1 MAPRPSIAY
10 ISSFRETSFTASLD
24 APQEADENTRSPNP
38 FRNVASS
45 LLQMK
50 NFRYSPAPAA
60 DGGDAQMKKEARA
73 AWFVEDAMIGVF
85 DPVGMLKKR
94 LEHRELY
101 VRYENMVHPERLI
114 CVLLLTVVSFVEI
127 PLWCLERRSDV
138 FAWEDARALCAAPGR
153 VYLSGTDYLPVGAT
167 LLAEFACVGY
177 LATLVGMEAAF
188 GFRDGARFRAR
199 AAATA
204 AYAADCVLFLVAEVG
219 FGSHPAF
226 RFAPYLR
233 VALLAV
239 NVTAI
244 YESLEAVVALLP
256 AFFNVSALL
265 ALCVGISGWLAA
277 ITFDDLDFENREGV
291 DVNDGFDSL
300 GTSIYTMFFVSTTA
314 NFPDQMLPSFT
325 YRRTF
330 GLFFFIYVLL
340 AVFIFLNLI
349 LAVVY
354 NEYSDFVKGRVIEA
368 NRNRARGLNEAFKL
382 LADAK
387 GDDGSPQISR
397 DAFEKLVEHTNDVER
412 VPRVEAGEVAFFF
425 SIMDDDKSGAISK
438 AEFYDVCDIL
448 QYSFVKEAFAV
459 VEMLFSIAYAALLA
473 AQLAVEPFDEF
484 WLHTS
489 NRFDATVT
497 VVLFGAA
504 VFWALPFVDVS
515 RDVLHRLT
523 ILRLGR
529 LLTVLNQVDRF
540 RLICECVAKIVPAST
555 GVVGV
560 LFCAGALWS
569 GAGVQLFGGLVYDG
583 NGALEGSDYLDSHYD
598 VLNFNDFAMGF
609 LPLFAMVTSGGPY
622 TEFVEALNDVSGAK
636 GAGYYFFVSFYV
648 VGVLIFFNVFS
659 AFVIDAFLSQY
670 TEARALAHDDEAD
683 TLDQSCVEEG
693 YRIVATRRSAQ
704 NDVYRAMFL
713 EDDDGDDDD
722 DDEGGVIN

>member
-1 MAPRPSIAY
+1 
-10 ISSFRETSFTASLD
+10 
-24 APQEADENTRSPNP
+24 
-38 FRNVASS
+38 
-45 LLQMK
+45 
-50 NFRYSPAPAA
+50 
-60 DGGDAQMKKEARA
+60 
-73 AWFVEDAMIGVF
+73 MIGVF

-138 FAWEDARALCAAPGR
+138 FAWEDARALCAAPGSA
-153 VYLSGTDYLPVGAT
+153 YLSGTDYLPVGAT
-167 LLAEFACVGY
+167 LLAEFACVGFGAPG
-177 LATLVGMEAAF
+177 LPLRAVPPRRAAR
-188 GFRDGARFRAR
+188 GERDGDLRVLRGRRR
-199 AAATA
+199 AAA
-204 AYAADCVLFLVAEVG
+204 
-219 FGSHPAF
+219 
-226 RFAPYLR
+226 R
-233 VALLAV
+233 V
-239 NVTAI
+239 
-244 YESLEAVVALLP
+244 
-256 AFFNVSALL
+256 FNVSALL

-448 QYSFVKEAFAV
+448 QYSFVKVRTTTWLQRNRPDVAASPEYARLEAFVKSPLFPRVSMAVLLLNTAVVFLSSYLDLADTLTPGGEEAFAV

-489 NRFDATVT
+489 NRFDATV
-497 VVLFGAA
+497 
-504 VFWALPFVDVS
+504 
-515 RDVLHRLT
+515 
-523 ILRLGR
+523 
-529 LLTVLNQVDRF
+529 DRF
-540 RLICECVAKIVPAST
+540 RLICECVAKIVPAPT
-555 GVVGV
+555 GAVGV

-636 GAGYYFFVSFYV
+636 GAGYYFFVSFY
-648 VGVLIFFNVFS
+648 
-659 AFVIDAFLSQY
+659 AQY

-722 DDEGGVIN
+722 DDECGVIN

>member
-73 AWFVEDAMIGVF
+73 A
-85 DPVGMLKKR
+85 
-94 LEHRELY
+94 
-101 VRYENMVHPERLI
+101 
-114 CVLLLTVVSFVEI
+114 C
-127 PLWCLERRSDV
+127 
-138 FAWEDARALCAAPGR
+138 

-219 FGSHPAF
+219 FGAHPAF

-244 YESLEAVVALLP
+244 YESFEAVVALLP

-387 GDDGSPQISR
+387 GDDGARRSR
-397 DAFEKLVEHTNDVER
+397 AT
-412 VPRVEAGEVAFFF
+412 PRSSSSTRTAWSACPRG
-425 SIMDDDKSGAISK
+425 SGRGRLLLLHHGRRQVRRDLK

-448 QYSFVKEAFAV
+448 QYSFVKVRTTTWLQRNRPDVAASPEYARLEAFVKSPLFPRVSMAVLLLNTAVVFLSSYLDLADTLTPGGEEAFAV

-648 VGVLIFFNVFS
+648 VGVLIFFSAS
-659 AFVIDAFLSQY
+659 AFVIDNG
-670 TEARALAHDDEAD
+670 AH
-683 TLDQSCVEEG
+683 
-693 YRIVATRRSAQ
+693 
-704 NDVYRAMFL
+704 RAMFL

-722 DDEGGVIN
+722 DDECGVINQAPRPCKRLCCARRRAPSPASGAA

>member
-10 ISSFRETSFTASLD
+10 NVISSFRETSFTASLD

-138 FAWEDARALCAAPGR
+138 FAWEDARARSAPRRAASTCRLRIAPG
-153 VYLSGTDYLPVGAT
+153 LP
-167 LLAEFACVGY
+167 L
-177 LATLVGMEAAF
+177 
-188 GFRDGARFRAR
+188 RA
-199 AAATA
+199 
-204 AYAADCVLFLVAEVG
+204 V
-219 FGSHPAF
+219 PA
-226 RFAPYLR
+226 R

-244 YESLEAVVALLP
+244 YESFEAVVALLP

-354 NEYSDFVKGRVIEA
+354 NEYSDFVKGR
-368 NRNRARGLNEAFKL
+368 
-382 LADAK
+382 
-387 GDDGSPQISR
+387 
-397 DAFEKLVEHTNDVER
+397 LVEHTNDVER

-448 QYSFVKEAFAV
+448 QYSFVKVRTTTWLQRNRPDVAASEEYARLEAFVRSPLFPRVSMAVLLLNTAVVFLSSYLDLADTLTPGGEEAFAV

-648 VGVLIFFNVFS
+648 VGVLIFFN
-659 AFVIDAFLSQY
+659 
-670 TEARALAHDDEAD
+670 
-683 TLDQSCVEEG
+683 
-693 YRIVATRRSAQ
+693 

-722 DDEGGVIN
+722 DDDEGGVIN